1 MTFKL
6 SDKPCPFTW
15 YEDYY
20 PSLYQLVYSQ
30 VNCSALTQDILQEL
44 YFKLN
49 KIPSL
54 SEISNPKNYLMQ
66 IACRLVI
73 DNKRLKANQVE
84 TGQEQVIGLVVCP
97 KAKPEHHAIQ
107 ANLIE
112 KVQTTLNKLP
122 DEKRDLIWL
131 SAVEGWNYQKIAK
144 HKGRSLS
151 WVEKSIAQG
160 MALLTEVKRQSI
172 GEP

>member
-1 MTFKL
+1 MTANL
-6 SDKPCPFTW
+6 ITKPCPFIW

-20 PSLYQLVYSQ
+20 QSLYQLVNSQ
-30 VNCSALTQDILQEL
+30 VNCSALTQDILQDL

-49 KIPSL
+49 KINNL

-73 DNKRLKANQVE
+73 DNKRLKSNQVE
-84 TGQEQVIGLVVCP
+84 TGQEQTIDLAVCP
-97 KAKPEHHAIQ
+97 KAKPEHNAIQ
-107 ANLIE
+107 VNLIE
-112 KVQTTLNKLP
+112 NIQTALDKLP

-131 SAVEGWNYQKIAK
+131 SAVEGFSYQQIASR
-144 HKGRSLS
+144 KGRSLS

-160 MALLTEVKRQSI
+160 MILLTEIKRQHQ
-172 GEP
+172 GEL